1 MENELQGLY
10 GLFDSI
16 DGEFNTGFE
25 VYANDEAAALAF
37 AKTAAFSRI
46 VPEEFQLRRI
56 AQVNLKTGEVFAL
69 PPVVI
74 EFDENTYK
82 KCLSLYKDKEPDK
95 K

>member
-69 PPVVI
+69 PSVVI
-74 EFDENTYK
+74 EFDENTYQ
-82 KCLSLYKDKEPDK
+82 KCVSLYKDKEPLK

>member
-1 MENELQGLY
+1 MENEMQGLY

-25 VYANDEAAALAF
+25 VYSSDEAAALAF
-37 AKTAAFSRI
+37 AKTAAYSRI

-56 AQVNLKTGEVFAL
+56 GSVNLKTGEIFAF
-69 PPVVI
+69 PPVVV
-74 EFDENTYK
+74 EFDSNTYQ
-82 KCLSLYKDKEPDK
+82 KCLSLYKDKEPLK